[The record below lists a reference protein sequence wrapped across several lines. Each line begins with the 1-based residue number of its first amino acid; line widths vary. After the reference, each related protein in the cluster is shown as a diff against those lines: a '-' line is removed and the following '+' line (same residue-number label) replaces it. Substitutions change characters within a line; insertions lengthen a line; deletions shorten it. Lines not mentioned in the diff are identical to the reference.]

1 MPSPEERKHE
11 DPAPARSETEELH
24 CPEDVDWIYDV
35 DNLVAAGGSHF
46 ARRYGLKESSAKEP
60 HFPFILDQPSAV
72 LWEREL
78 RQLAMATGEKHLV
91 LSAFSEREK
100 ESMLFHARVAGYREE
115 GLPRIVASF
124 QKIDAA
130 SHQSMEDNLQ
140 QNWLYLLHEIKNP
153 LSLLQASDQIDA
165 QWGET
170 SAPES
175 EGARLRRFAIR
186 CLEDHLRNGV
196 LLATQENSI
205 IPNRPE
211 PFDLKFFLEDIKAVY
226 APLLELQNNRL
237 ELDLNIEDVRTV
249 RLDRTLLSQL
259 LNNLLLNKLNLLE
272 NQRIRIRVE
281 SAASSSDGSG
291 PMIHFA
297 IEDEGPPFPEEVLA
311 GETGKIQLDRL
322 YHLEPGSGLGLGICR
337 RVVTILG
344 GDMRLH
350 NDPPLTRIRISLPL
364 S

>member
-1 MPSPEERKHE
+1 MASPEERKHKE
-11 DPAPARSETEELH
+11 PASAQSETEELH
-24 CPEDVDWIYDV
+24 CPEDVDWIFDV
-35 DNLVAAGGSHF
+35 DNFVAAGGDPF
-46 ARRYGLKESSAKEP
+46 ARRYGLKESSAREP
-60 HFPFILDQPSAV
+60 HFPFVLDQPSAL

-91 LSAFSEREK
+91 LSAFSEHEK
-100 ESMLFHARVAGYREE
+100 SSMLFHARVAGYRED

-130 SHQSMEDNLQ
+130 SHHSMEDSMQ

-153 LSLLQASDQIDA
+153 LSLLRASDEVEGH
-165 QWGET
+165 WGEAD
-170 SAPES
+170 APETN
-175 EGARLRRFAIR
+175 GARLRRFAIR

-205 IPNRPE
+205 IPNRPQ
-211 PFDLKFFLEDIKAVY
+211 PFDLKFFLEDIKTVY

-237 ELDLNIEDVRTV
+237 DLETDIDDVRTV

-272 NQRIRIRVE
+272 NQNIRVRVE
-281 SAASSSDGSG
+281 SAASASDGSG
-291 PMIHFA
+291 PMIHFL

-311 GETGKIQLDRL
+311 GESEKIQLERL
-322 YHLEPGSGLGLGICR
+322 YHLEPGCGLGLAICR
-337 RVVTILG
+337 RIVTILG
-344 GDMRLH
+344 GDLRLH
-350 NDPPLTRIRISLPL
+350 NDPPFTRIRISLPL

>member
-35 DNLVAAGGSHF
+35 DNLVAAGGDHL

-100 ESMLFHARVAGYREE
+100 ESMLFHARVAGYREK

-130 SHQSMEDNLQ
+130 SHQSMEDSMQ

-165 QWGET
+165 QWTDEST
-170 SAPES
+170 PES
-175 EGARLRRFAIR
+175 DGARLRRFAIR

-196 LLATQENSI
+196 LLATQENSA

-211 PFDLKFFLEDIKAVY
+211 PLDLKLFLEDVRNAY
-226 APLLELQNNRL
+226 APLLELQRNRL
-237 ELDLNIEDVRTV
+237 ELDLNIEDVRTL

-259 LNNLLLNKLNLLE
+259 LNNLLINKLNLLE
-272 NQRIRIRVE
+272 DQTIRLRVVS
-281 SAASSSDGSG
+281 SASASDGSG
-291 PMIHFA
+291 PTIHFI
-297 IEDEGPPFPEEVLA
+297 IEDEGPAFPEDVL
-311 GETGKIQLDRL
+311 GDEREEIHLDRL

-337 RVVTILG
+337 RVVGILG
-344 GDMRLH
+344 GEMRLH
-350 NDPPLTRIRISLPL
+350 NDPPLTRIRVSLPL